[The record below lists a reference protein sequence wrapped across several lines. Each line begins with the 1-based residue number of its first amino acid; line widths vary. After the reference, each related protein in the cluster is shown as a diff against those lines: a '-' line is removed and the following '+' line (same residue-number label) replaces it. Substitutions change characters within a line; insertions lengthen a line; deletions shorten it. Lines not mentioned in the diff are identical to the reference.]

1 MNIYIRRCEKKPLF
15 FIKTNIE
22 KTLYIQQM
30 EPIIIGVI
38 VFGVVA
44 YTFGVYM
51 ACTRLCRR
59 NVDPLLVNPDYVD
72 FTTVYPEK

>member
-1 MNIYIRRCEKKPLF
+1 
-15 FIKTNIE
+15 
-22 KTLYIQQM
+22 M

-51 ACTRLCRR
+51 VCTRLCRR

-72 FTTVYPEK
+72 FTTVYPENKYDVATIQRECVSIEY

>member
-1 MNIYIRRCEKKPLF
+1 
-15 FIKTNIE
+15 
-22 KTLYIQQM
+22 M

-38 VFGVVA
+38 VFGAVA
-44 YTFGVYM
+44 YTFGVYI

-59 NVDPLLVNPDYVD
+59 NVDPLLLNQDYVD